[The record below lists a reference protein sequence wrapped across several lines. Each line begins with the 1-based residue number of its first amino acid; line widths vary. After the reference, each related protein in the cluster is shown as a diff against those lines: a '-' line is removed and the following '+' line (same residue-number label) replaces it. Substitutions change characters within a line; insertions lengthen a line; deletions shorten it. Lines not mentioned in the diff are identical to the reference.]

1 VSRALAWLALGL
13 ALALAC
19 AGPWPGLPFGQA
31 VWEQPPPL
39 PQDEKVVQDGLLHRE
54 ELPNGVRV
62 LLLEDHRMPA
72 FSLGVVVTRG
82 AGVETLDEA
91 GLASFTAEL
100 MERGAGARTALE
112 LAGVVDA
119 LGASLDVSAGWDSLS
134 AQVAGLS
141 EDLDVLEG
149 VLADVVLRP
158 RFDRD
163 EAERV
168 RAEKLASLRQASDD
182 PSTLLS
188 WTFSK
193 TLYAG
198 HRYGLPEAGTPATV
212 ARFGPK
218 DARAFHRRL
227 FVPGAAIVFAS
238 GDLEPEALLAKI
250 RATYG
255 AWQGPPPEDLGPP
268 PLPPERR
275 RIVIVDRPDLGQA
288 QIGVGHGGIARTDPR
303 RLPVQLLNSALG
315 AGGFSSRLMSTI
327 RAEAGLTYGVSSQFV
342 QRHRAGPFA
351 VFTFTRVPK
360 TGEVVQLILEELE
373 RVRQEPPS
381 SEELARVQSQRAGQ
395 FALALETSEEVAA
408 ALVELD
414 VYGLP
419 RDSLDT
425 YRGRVRAVTVEE
437 TSAVARELIDPARA
451 SIVAVGPAE
460 LLRPQL
466 EPFGPVEVVK
476 P

>member
-1 VSRALAWLALGL
+1 VSRALAPLVVLVV
-13 ALALAC
+13 LALAC
-19 AGPWPGLPFGQA
+19 AGSWPGLGLGKPA
-31 VWEQPPPL
+31 WEQPPP
-39 PQDEKVVQDGLLHRE
+39 PPRDEKVVQDGLLHRE

-82 AGVETLDEA
+82 AGVEAPEEA
-91 GLASFTAEL
+91 GLASYTAEL

-119 LGASLDVSAGWDSLS
+119 LGASLAAVAGWDSLTV
-134 AQVAGLS
+134 QVSGLS
-141 EDLDVLEG
+141 EDLAVLES

-158 RFDRD
+158 RFDAD

-168 RAEKLASLRQASDD
+168 RAEHLAALRQAADD
-182 PSTLLS
+182 PTTLLS
-188 WTFSK
+188 WAFAR

-198 HRYGLPEAGTPATV
+198 HRYGLPDEGTPETV
-212 ARFGPK
+212 QRLRAK

-238 GDLEPEALLAKI
+238 GDFEPAALLERI

-255 AWQGPPPEDLGPP
+255 AWQGPPPVDVGPP
-268 PLPPERR
+268 PPEPQRR
-275 RIVIVDRPDLGQA
+275 RVVIVDRPDLGQA
-288 QIGVGHGGIARTDPR
+288 QIGVGHGGIARMDER

-315 AGGFSSRLMSTI
+315 GGGFSSRLMSRI

-360 TGEVVQLILEELE
+360 TGEVVTLILDELE
-373 RVRQEPPS
+373 RVRREPPS
-381 SEELARVQSQRAGQ
+381 PEEVARVQSQRAGQ
-395 FALALETSEEVAA
+395 FALALETSADVAA
-408 ALVELD
+408 ALVDLD

-437 TSAVARELIDPARA
+437 VAAVGQALIDPARA

-460 LLRPQL
+460 QLRPQL
-466 EPFGPVEVVK
+466 EPFGPVEVER

>member
-1 VSRALAWLALGL
+1 MSRALAPLALL
-13 ALALAC
+13 LALAC
-19 AGPWPGLPFGQA
+19 AGSWPFARPL
-31 VWEQPPPL
+31 WERPPPP
-39 PQDEKVVQDGLLHRE
+39 PQDEKVVQDGLLHRD

-62 LLLEDHRMPA
+62 LMLEDHRMPA

-82 AGVETLDEA
+82 AGVEAPDEA
-91 GLASFTAEL
+91 GLAGYTAEL

-119 LGASLDVSAGWDSLS
+119 LGASLDVAAGWDSMS

-168 RAEKLASLRQASDD
+168 RAEKLAALRQAADE
-182 PSTLLS
+182 PTTLLS
-188 WTFSK
+188 WSFAK
-193 TLYAG
+193 ALYAG
-198 HRYGLPEAGTPATV
+198 HRYGLPEGGTPDTIAG
-212 ARFGPK
+212 FGAA
-218 DARAFHRRL
+218 DARTLHRRL

-238 GDLEPEALLAKI
+238 GDLEPEALLARI

-255 AWQGPPPEDLGPP
+255 AWQGPPPVDVGPP
-268 PLPPERR
+268 PPSPERR
-275 RIVIVDRPDLGQA
+275 RVVVVDRPDLGQA
-288 QIGVGHGGIARTDPR
+288 QIGVGHGGIARNDPR

-315 AGGFSSRLMSTI
+315 GGGFSSRLMASI

-360 TGEVVQLILEELE
+360 TGEVVARILDELE
-373 RVRQEPPS
+373 RVRREPPS
-381 SEELARVQSQRAGQ
+381 RDELARVQSQRAGQ
-395 FALALETSEEVAA
+395 FALALETSAEVAA
-408 ALVELD
+408 ALVDLD

-451 SIVAVGPAE
+451 SIVVVGPAE
-460 LLRPQL
+460 TLRPQL
-466 EPFGPVEVVK
+466 EPFGPVEVVT